1 MSELSLGKLESTH
14 TVAPVYVQR
23 AVVVAV
29 ASFVCFLAMMAGF
42 YLRQNIGY
50 FLLSTAFLIVYILT
64 MFGLVMLKR
73 NVVKVYTN
81 GISYRKFTARWE
93 EIAAAN
99 VLTDA
104 QRKSQAEIVK
114 NDGEKVILSDAIEGF
129 AEIVKRIDN
138 GKLKLDNL
146 ESTK

>member
-1 MSELSLGKLESTH
+1 MSELQLGKLESTYA
-14 TVAPVYVQR
+14 VAPAYVQR

-64 MFGLVMLKR
+64 MFGLLMLKR
-73 NVVKVYTN
+73 NVVKVYEN

-93 EIAAAN
+93 EITAAN

-104 QRKSQAEIVK
+104 HRKSQAEIIK
-114 NDGEKVILSDAIEGF
+114 NDGEKIMLSDAIEGF
-129 AEIVKRIDN
+129 AEIVKKIDN
-138 GKLKLDNL
+138 GKRITDN
-146 ESTK
+146 